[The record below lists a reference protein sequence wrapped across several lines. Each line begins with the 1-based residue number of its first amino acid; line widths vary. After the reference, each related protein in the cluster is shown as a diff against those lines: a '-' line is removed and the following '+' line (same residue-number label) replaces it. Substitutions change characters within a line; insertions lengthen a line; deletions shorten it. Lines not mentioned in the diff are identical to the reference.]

1 MFGNSFTLMKFNRN
15 NLNQYQI
22 MKKRSIYS
30 SPTSNVADLHTQSFF
45 CISGDTTE
53 QYLEGP
59 VYDENEVYG
68 EE

>member
-1 MFGNSFTLMKFNRN
+1 
-15 NLNQYQI
+15 

-53 QYLEGP
+53 QYIEGL
-59 VYDENEVYG
+59 VYDENYVYG
-68 EE
+68 ED